1 MNIEEKCRNLLN
13 EEKYDECRK
22 VIEREMAKMPD
33 SPIPQHLLGL
43 LEERRFDKEKA
54 IRHYRASYSLDPT
67 YAPAIWNLERLGTGD
82 VCKKCAYTEKDC
94 K

>member
-1 MNIEEKCRNLLN
+1 MSIEEKCRNLLKN
-13 EEKYDECRK
+13 DKSDECRK
-22 VIEREMAKMPD
+22 LIQEEMVKKPD
-33 SPIPQHLLGL
+33 SPIVQNLLGI
-43 LEERRFDKEKA
+43 LEEKRFEKEKA

-67 YAPAIWNLERLGTGD
+67 YAPALWNLERLGTGD

>member
-1 MNIEEKCRNLLN
+1 MSIEEKCRNLLKN
-13 EEKYDECRK
+13 DKFDECRK
-22 VIEREMAKMPD
+22 LIQEEMVKKPD
-33 SPIPQHLLGL
+33 YPIVQNLLGI
-43 LEERRFDKEKA
+43 LEEKRFEKEKA

-67 YAPAIWNLERLGTGD
+67 YAPALWNLERLGTGD

>member
-1 MNIEEKCRNLLN
+1 M
-13 EEKYDECRK
+13 
-22 VIEREMAKMPD
+22 VINYFSD
-33 SPIPQHLLGL
+33 FYSD
-43 LEERRFDKEKA
+43 FDKEKA

>member
-1 MNIEEKCRNLLN
+1 MSIEEKCRNLFKN
-13 EEKYDECRK
+13 DKFDECRK
-22 VIEREMAKMPD
+22 LIQEEMVKKPD
-33 SPIPQHLLGL
+33 SPIVQNLLGI
-43 LEERRFDKEKA
+43 LEEKRFEKEKA

-67 YAPAIWNLERLGTGD
+67 YAPALWNLERLGTGD